1 MKCVVQVL
9 QVLEGH
15 SGGVLAVAIST
26 DGAKIVS
33 TGSWDKSLR
42 VWSTET
48 GEVMCMTIQRSEIN
62 DQFGVI
68 GPVHENA
75 SSEIKEDN
83 NFF

>member
-48 GEVMCMTIQRSEIN
+48 GEVTIQRSEIN

-68 GPVHENA
+68 GPVHVNE
-75 SSEIKEDN
+75 SSEIKEESL
-83 NFF
+83 FG